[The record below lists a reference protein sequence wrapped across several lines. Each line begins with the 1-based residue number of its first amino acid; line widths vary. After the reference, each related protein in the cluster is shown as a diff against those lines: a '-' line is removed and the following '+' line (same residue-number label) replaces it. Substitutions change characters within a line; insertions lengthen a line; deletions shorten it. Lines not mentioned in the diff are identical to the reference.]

1 MDIILGIPFIFT
13 AAVLVWQFY
22 TLAKIGAMND

>member
-1 MDIILGIPFIFT
+1 MELIIAIPFIFT

-22 TLAKIGAMND
+22 TLFQIGKDL